1 MKHGRVAKRHNAVVV
16 MLLLLLTMKMM
27 MMMMMLLLTFLVQK
41 FRLFSRTYTF

>member
-16 MLLLLLTMKMM
+16 MLLLLLT

>member
-16 MLLLLLTMKMM
+16 MLLLLLTMM